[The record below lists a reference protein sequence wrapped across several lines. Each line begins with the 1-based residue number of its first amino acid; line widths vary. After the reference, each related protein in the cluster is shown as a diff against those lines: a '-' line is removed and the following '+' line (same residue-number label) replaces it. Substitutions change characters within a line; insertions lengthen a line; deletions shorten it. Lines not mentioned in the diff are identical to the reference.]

1 MARIA
6 SVGSR
11 LFATLA
17 AFLPQA
23 ASYRERVD
31 IVLLP
36 PLPLVSGGVILVVDR
51 AKRNGELIADLEAKP
66 LDCA

>member
-1 MARIA
+1 M
-6 SVGSR
+6 
-11 LFATLA
+11 FATLA

-36 PLPLVSGGVILVVDR
+36 PIPLVSGGVIFGMVDR
-51 AKRNGELIADLEAKP
+51 T
-66 LDCA
+66 